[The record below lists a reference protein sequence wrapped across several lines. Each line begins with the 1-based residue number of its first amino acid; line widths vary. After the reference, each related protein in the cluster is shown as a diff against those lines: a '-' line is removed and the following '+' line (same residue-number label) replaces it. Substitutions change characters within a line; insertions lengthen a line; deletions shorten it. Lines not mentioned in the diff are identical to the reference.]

1 MSSRL
6 HGQRIAL
13 VVGGDVGRSPRM
25 QYHALSMLREG
36 ANVSIVGYAGESLV
50 PSLEELRARL
60 ELALITPFESSAL
73 KRKCWPLFAIIK
85 ALVLFLQ
92 LTWALMWIER
102 PDCIL
107 VQNPPSFPILPCV
120 VLVAFVRRVPCV
132 IDFHNLG
139 FSVLALA
146 LGPKLGAPNGLII
159 RACQWLEGYCA
170 RRATRSFAVTHAMK
184 EYLRSTLSIECNV
197 LYDCPPS
204 FFGTVT
210 DARARHELFSRLE
223 AE

>member
-1 MSSRL
+1 
-6 HGQRIAL
+6 
-13 VVGGDVGRSPRM
+13 M

-36 ANVSIVGYAGESLV
+36 ANVSIVGYTGESLV

-60 ELALITPFESSAL
+60 ELALITPFESLAL

-107 VQNPPSFPILPCV
+107 VQNPPSFPVLPCV

-170 RRATRSFAVTHAMK
+170 RRATRSFSVTHAMK

-210 DARARHELFSRLE
+210 DARARHELFSRLQ